1 MLDLFSMVKR
11 LLRGEFSF
19 DLGRGEL
26 VFKGRRI
33 VAMPA
38 DSVEP
43 LVEGLYE
50 ILGDG
55 ALVVMEKLGEAMG
68 KSTRETMGWSS
79 GDEVLK
85 SLPDVAK
92 LAGFGIVKVSGDQLV
107 FENLPVRITPAVL
120 RYLGGFFRGLCIEL
134 LDVSAEETRLAA
146 KVRVVC

>member
-1 MLDLFSMVKR
+1 MVDLFSTVKR
-11 LLRGEFSF
+11 LLEGVSSF

-33 VAMPA
+33 VALPA

-55 ALVVMEKLGEAMG
+55 ALVVMEKSGEAMG
-68 KSTRETMGWSS
+68 KSTREVTGWSS

-85 SLPDVAK
+85 SLPDAAK
-92 LAGFGIVKVSGDQLV
+92 LAGFGVVKVSGDQLV
-107 FENLPVRITPAVL
+107 FENLPVRVTPAVL
-120 RYLGGFFRGLCIEL
+120 RHLGGFFGGLCIEL

-146 KVRVVC
+146 KVGVVC

>member
-33 VAMPA
+33 VALPA
-38 DSVEP
+38 DSIEP

-50 ILGDG
+50 LLGDG

-68 KSTRETMGWSS
+68 KSTREAMGWSS

-92 LAGFGIVKVSGDQLV
+92 LAGYGVVKVSGDQLV
-107 FENLPVRITPAVL
+107 FENLPVRVTPAVL
-120 RYLGGFFRGLCIEL
+120 RYLSGFFSGLCIEL